1 MHSFEYRD
9 SRMYCE
15 DVALETLQQAFG
27 TPLYV
32 YSHSTLSRHYGVFDE
47 AFSGVD
53 HIICFSVKANPS
65 LAVLDTLMS
74 LGSGADVVSGGEL
87 YRATKAGINA
97 GRIVYSGVGKA
108 TSEMMQALDAGIL
121 MFNIESFQELE
132 LLDRVAG
139 EMGLKAPVSLRV
151 NPDVDPKTHPY
162 VATGLMTSKFGINL
176 EDAVSGYDRAA
187 GLENINVIGLDC
199 HIGSQLTDLS
209 PFLDAFERVY
219 NLISTLREKGFN
231 IRYLDLGGGLGI
243 TYDAEEP
250 PSPAEYASAIKKV
263 LKDENLTLILE
274 PGRNIAGNA
283 GILLTRV
290 LYTKDTSRKNFVIVD
305 AGMNDLIRP
314 SLYDAYHAILPVN
327 ISRRPQKTVDVVGP
341 ICESGDFLARDR
353 KMQELGPGD
362 LIAVMSAGAYGFS
375 MASTYNSRP
384 LAAEVL
390 VKGDKFYLTRERGT
404 YDDLMKGERL
414 PDYE

>member
-139 EMGLKAPVSLRV
+139 EMGLRAPVSLRV